1 MVSLNRVLLIGNL
14 TKDPELRYTPSGT
27 PVANLRLA
35 VNSTFKDQA
44 GQRKEETCFVTVVV
58 WNKQAEICNQ
68 YLKKGR
74 AVFIEGRLLY
84 RSWEA
89 EGRTRST
96 MEVRADRV
104 QFLGPPAGAPAGG
117 VRDEAGGPSGEG
129 ARAEDLPP
137 GHGGGAP
144 GGTRSA
150 PERGPLRPEEAEFEA
165 APEGGGDADVPF

>member
-27 PVANLRLA
+27 AVANLRMA
-35 VNSTFKDQA
+35 VNSSFKDQA

-58 WNKQAEICNQ
+58 WAKQAEICQQ

-74 AVFIEGRLLY
+74 PVFIEGRLIY

-89 EGRTRST
+89 EGKTRST

-104 QFLGPPAGAPAGG
+104 QFLGAPPGNAGAPREESAAAEPAQEMRTESDMES
-117 VRDEAGGPSGEG
+117 VPEAG
-129 ARAEDLPP
+129 A
-137 GHGGGAP
+137 
-144 GGTRSA
+144 
-150 PERGPLRPEEAEFEA
+150 
-165 APEGGGDADVPF
+165 DADVPF

>member
-35 VNSTFKDQA
+35 VNSSFKGQD
-44 GQRKEETCFVTVVV
+44 GQRKEETCFVTIVV
-58 WNKQAEICNQ
+58 WSKQAELCNQ

-74 AVFIEGRLLY
+74 SIFVEGRLLY

-89 EGRTRST
+89 EGKTRST

-104 QFLGPPAGAPAGG
+104 QFLGGPGAPPARPE
-117 VRDEAGGPSGEG
+117 RDEAGGG
-129 ARAEDLPP
+129 AARDEADTPPRAEEP
-137 GHGGGAP
+137 AAE
-144 GGTRSA
+144 TV
-150 PERGPLRPEEAEFEA
+150 PEAGQ
-165 APEGGGDADVPF
+165 DADVPF

>member
-35 VNSTFKDQA
+35 VNSSFKDQA
-44 GQRKEETCFVTVVV
+44 GQRKEETCFVTIVV
-58 WNKQAEICNQ
+58 WSRQAEICQQ

-74 AVFIEGRLLY
+74 SVFIEGRLLY

-89 EGRTRST
+89 EGKTRST

-104 QFLGPPAGAPAGG
+104 QFLGAPSGAPRDVVVPAGAAGADASAAEPTDG
-117 VRDEAGGPSGEG
+117 VRGTETEPEASAEEG
-129 ARAEDLPP
+129 A
-137 GHGGGAP
+137 
-144 GGTRSA
+144 
-150 PERGPLRPEEAEFEA
+150 
-165 APEGGGDADVPF
+165 DANVPF

>member
-27 PVANLRLA
+27 PVANLRMA
-35 VNSTFKDQA
+35 VNSSFKGQD

-58 WNKQAEICNQ
+58 WSKQAEICNQ

-74 AVFIEGRLLY
+74 PVFIEGRLIY

-89 EGRTRST
+89 EGKTRST

-104 QFLGPPAGAPAGG
+104 QFLGAPPGAGG
-117 VRDEAGGPSGEG
+117 G
-129 ARAEDLPP
+129 RAAD
-137 GHGGGAP
+137 GGAEVEP
-144 GGTRSA
+144 QSA
-150 PERGPLRPEEAEFEA
+150 EVEAS
-165 APEGGGDADVPF
+165 PDGGGDADVPF

>member
-27 PVANLRLA
+27 AVANLRLA
-35 VNSTFKDQA
+35 VNSNFKDKEGA
-44 GQRKEETCFVTVVV
+44 RKEEVCFVTIVV
-58 WNKQAEICNQ
+58 WSKQAELCNQ

-74 AVFIEGRLLY
+74 SIFIEGRLIY

-89 EGRTRST
+89 EGKTRST

-104 QFLGPPAGAPAGG
+104 QFLGSPQ
-117 VRDEAGGPSGEG
+117 
-129 ARAEDLPP
+129 
-137 GHGGGAP
+137 

-150 PERGPLRPEEAEFEA
+150 EGTSPEPRVEEAEPEA
-165 APEGGGDADVPF
+165 AEGVDADIPF

>member
-14 TKDPELRYTPSGT
+14 TKDPELRYIPSGT

-35 VNSTFKDQA
+35 INSTFKDQA

-58 WNKQAEICNQ
+58 WSKQAELCNQ

-74 AVFIEGRLLY
+74 SVFVEGRLIY

-89 EGRTRST
+89 EGKTRST

-104 QFLGPPAGAPAGG
+104 QFLGGPGG
-117 VRDEAGGPSGEG
+117 
-129 ARAEDLPP
+129 
-137 GHGGGAP
+137 P
-144 GGTRSA
+144 GGTSTGGTREDRESSEGPSA
-150 PERGPLRPEEAEFEA
+150 RTEAPVEAEPV
-165 APEGGGDADVPF
+165 PEGNTEADVPF

>member
-35 VNSTFKDQA
+35 VNTIYKDQA

-58 WNKQAEICNQ
+58 WSRQAEICHQ

-74 AVFIEGRLLY
+74 PVFIEGRLMY
-84 RSWEA
+84 RTWEA
-89 EGRTRST
+89 EGKTRST

-104 QFLGPPAGAPAGG
+104 QFLGQAPRRSEEGASGDDAPRAEVPQPEPSAAPA
-117 VRDEAGGPSGEG
+117 D
-129 ARAEDLPP
+129 
-137 GHGGGAP
+137 
-144 GGTRSA
+144 
-150 PERGPLRPEEAEFEA
+150 EEA
-165 APEGGGDADVPF
+165 DADVPF

>member
-1 MVSLNRVLLIGNL
+1 MMSLNRVLLIGNL

-35 VNSTFKDQA
+35 VNSSFKDQA

-58 WNKQAEICNQ
+58 WSRQAEICNQ

-74 AVFIEGRLLY
+74 SVFIEGRLLF

-89 EGRTRST
+89 EGKTRST

-104 QFLGPPAGAPAGG
+104 QFLGPAPGGPAGG
-117 VRDEAGGPSGEG
+117 PREAVAVSEPAEAPRTDDIELGP
-129 ARAEDLPP
+129 
-137 GHGGGAP
+137 
-144 GGTRSA
+144 
-150 PERGPLRPEEAEFEA
+150 
-165 APEGGGDADVPF
+165 DADSAQEADAPF

>member
-44 GQRKEETCFVTVVV
+44 GQRKEETCFVTIVV
-58 WNKQAEICNQ
+58 WSRQAEICQQ

-74 AVFIEGRLLY
+74 SIFVEGRLLY

-89 EGRTRST
+89 EGKTRST

-104 QFLGPPAGAPAGG
+104 QFLGGPGGPAGAREEPRGEPA
-117 VRDEAGGPSGEG
+117 EA
-129 ARAEDLPP
+129 
-137 GHGGGAP
+137 
-144 GGTRSA
+144 TRA
-150 PERGPLRPEEAEFEA
+150 PEPEA
-165 APEGGGDADVPF
+165 ADTVAEGGEDADVPF

>member
-35 VNSTFKDQA
+35 VNSSFKDQSGA
-44 GQRKEETCFVTVVV
+44 RKEETCFVTVVV
-58 WNKQAEICNQ
+58 WSKQAEACNQ

-74 AVFIEGRLLY
+74 SIFVEGRLLY

-89 EGRTRST
+89 EGKTRST

-104 QFLGPPAGAPAGG
+104 QFLGPPGGGQPGRGSAVPAGELPGEIPAGEDRG
-117 VRDEAGGPSGEG
+117 V
-129 ARAEDLPP
+129 
-137 GHGGGAP
+137 
-144 GGTRSA
+144 
-150 PERGPLRPEEAEFEA
+150 A
-165 APEGGGDADVPF
+165 APEAEAVPEAEPDADAPF

>member
-35 VNSTFKDQA
+35 VNTIYKDQA

-58 WNKQAEICNQ
+58 WSRQAEICHQ

-74 AVFIEGRLLY
+74 PVFIEGRLMY
-84 RSWEA
+84 RTWEA
-89 EGRTRST
+89 EGKTRST

-104 QFLGPPAGAPAGG
+104 QFLGQAPRRSEEGASGDDAPRAEVPQPEPEPSAAPA
-117 VRDEAGGPSGEG
+117 D
-129 ARAEDLPP
+129 
-137 GHGGGAP
+137 
-144 GGTRSA
+144 
-150 PERGPLRPEEAEFEA
+150 EEA
-165 APEGGGDADVPF
+165 DADVPF